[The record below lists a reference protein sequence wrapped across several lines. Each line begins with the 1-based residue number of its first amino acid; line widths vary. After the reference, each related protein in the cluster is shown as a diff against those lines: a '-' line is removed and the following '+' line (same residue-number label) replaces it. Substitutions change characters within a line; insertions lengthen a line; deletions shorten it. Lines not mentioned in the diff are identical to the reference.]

1 MVEAFP
7 INSDNGTLRYKCVGV
22 NIFNQSED
30 DGRLPFFGK
39 HKHHFHFSACVEAG
53 CIDDRHSTVRVFVDV
68 SSYLLIFIGYDK
80 ELDRLT
86 CAVHYLIEDETA
98 NVKCCKSVYH
108 LLPVLQNEI
117 TGGNDDH
124 IADQYDSSQGYV
136 PVFVDDS
143 GNDVRTAGASVGAER
158 NSDTAATE
166 RCSDDACHERLV
178 AKKGNA

>member
-1 MVEAFP
+1 MW
-7 INSDNGTLRYKCVGV
+7 
-22 NIFNQSED
+22 
-30 DGRLPFFGK
+30 
-39 HKHHFHFSACVEAG
+39 
-53 CIDDRHSTVRVFVDV
+53 

-80 ELDRLT
+80 KLDRLT

-136 PVFVDDS
+136 PVFVDDG

-166 RCSDDACHERLV
+166 RCSDDACLERLV